1 MPNQLSRLAALLI
14 LATLLGAWLILRP
27 PTPVPIRIGVV
38 HALSGVM
45 AESERG
51 LVDAA
56 RMAVEELNAQGG
68 ILGQPL
74 ELLIADSRSDWAH
87 AAAEAERLIRDE
99 GVSALFACWTSSCR
113 HAVRPVVEKYRHLM
127 FYPLQYEGMEQSPNI
142 VYMGAAPNQQ
152 IIPGA
157 RWAMDRFGPKVYLLG
172 SDYLFPRAANLLI
185 RDLIQTSNGQVL
197 AERYQPM
204 TASDF
209 NAVADE
215 IRRLKPDVVLNTLNG
230 SSNRYFFAALAA
242 AGLGETPVVSFS
254 IAEPE
259 LQSFGQQNFH
269 PTHFAVWGYFQ
280 SLSGVA
286 NQQFVRR
293 FQQRF
298 GADRVTSDPI
308 LSSYDAVLLWARAV
322 REAGTAEPDQVNLS
336 IGRVSIP
343 SPAGIVTTAS
353 ATRHLWRRVYVG
365 KARQD
370 GQFEASEISEAPV
383 RPAPFPAY
391 RSRTEWLT
399 HVREIT
405 DMTAQKSGQAR

>member
-1 MPNQLSRLAALLI
+1 MSTNLSRLAALVM
-14 LATLLGAWLILRP
+14 LATLLGTWLILRP
-27 PTPVPIRIGVV
+27 ATPTPIRIGVV

-56 RMAVEELNAQGG
+56 RLAVEELNAQGG
-68 ILGQPL
+68 VLGRPVEILV
-74 ELLIADSRSDWAH
+74 ADSRSDWAH

-99 GVSALFACWTSSCR
+99 KVSALFACWTSSCR
-113 HAVRPVVEKYRHLM
+113 HAVRPVIEKYRHLM

-142 VYMGAAPNQQ
+142 IYMGAAPNQQ

-157 RWAMDRFGPKVYLLG
+157 RWAMDRFGPRVYLLG

-185 RDLIQTSNGQVL
+185 RELIQASKGQLL

-209 NAVADE
+209 TAVADE

-230 SSNRYFFAALAA
+230 SSNRHFFAALAA
-242 AGLGETPVVSFS
+242 ADLGQTPVVSFS

-259 LQSFGQQNFH
+259 LQTFGPQNFH
-269 PTHFAVWGYFQ
+269 PSHFAVWGYFQ
-280 SLSGVA
+280 SFPGTA
-286 NQQFVRR
+286 NEQFVSQFR
-293 FQQRF
+293 QRF
-298 GADRVTSDPI
+298 GPDRVTSDPI
-308 LSSYDAVLLWARAV
+308 LSSHDAVLLWATAV
-322 REAGTAEPDQVNLS
+322 REAGTAEPDQVNRS

-343 SPAGIVTTAS
+343 SPAGIVTTES

-365 KARQD
+365 KAQRD
-370 GQFEASEISEAPV
+370 GQFEAHEISEAPV
-383 RPAPFPAY
+383 RPAPFPSY
-391 RSRTEWLT
+391 RSRAEWLAQVQAIAGT
-399 HVREIT
+399 
-405 DMTAQKSGQAR
+405 TAQSGGQDK

>member
-1 MPNQLSRLAALLI
+1 MPANLSRLAALI
-14 LATLLGAWLILRP
+14 TLATLLGAWLILRP
-27 PTPVPIRIGVV
+27 ATPTPIRIGVV

-56 RMAVEELNAQGG
+56 RLAVEELNSGG
-68 ILGQPL
+68 GVLGRPV
-74 ELLIADSRSDWAH
+74 ELLVADSRSDWAH

-113 HAVRPVVEKYRHLM
+113 HAVRPVVERYRHLM

-142 VYMGAAPNQQ
+142 IYMGAAPNQQ

-157 RWAMDRFGPKVYLLG
+157 RWAMDRFGPRVYLLG

-185 RDLIQTSNGQVL
+185 RDFIQAGKGQLL

-209 NAVADE
+209 AGIADE
-215 IRRLKPDVVLNTLNG
+215 IRRLQPDVILNTLNG
-230 SSNRYFFAALAA
+230 DSNRHFFAALAH
-242 AGLGETPVVSFS
+242 AGLSRTPVVSFS

-259 LQSFGQQNFH
+259 LQAFGAENFH
-269 PTHFAVWGYFQ
+269 PAHFAVWGYFQ
-280 SLSGVA
+280 SLPGAA
-286 NQQFVRR
+286 NQQLVSR
-293 FQQRF
+293 FRQRF
-298 GADRVTSDPI
+298 GADRVISDPM
-308 LSSYDAVLLWARAV
+308 LTSHDAILLWATAV
-322 REAGTAEPDQVNLS
+322 REAGTPEPAQVNRS

-343 SPAGIVTTAS
+343 SPAGIVTTEA

-365 KARQD
+365 QAQPN
-370 GQFEASEISEAPV
+370 GQFEAREISEAPV
-383 RPAPFPAY
+383 RPAPFPSY
-391 RSRTEWLT
+391 RSRAEWLLQ
-399 HVREIT
+399 VKAI
-405 DMTAQKSGQAR
+405 AQASAPVDGSKP